1 MPALTGPEEGS
12 AMPSAYPKG
21 RPQPASPQ
29 PAQSQPAQGA
39 GVSLSKV
46 TLTKNSPTVSLSKQ
60 QGGSAG
66 GELRVNL
73 NWNTRPAGGGGLFRR
88 QGSGS
93 IDLDL
98 ACLYELSDGRKGVVQ
113 ALGNS
118 FISR

>member
-1 MPALTGPEEGS
+1 MPIDYTKDRR
-12 AMPSAYPKG
+12 PK
-21 RPQPASPQ
+21 A
-29 PAQSQPAQGA
+29 AQGA

-73 NWNTRPAGGGGLFRR
+73 NWTSRPPSGGLFKRMA
-88 QGSGS
+88 SAD

-98 ACLYELSDGRKGVVQ
+98 PCLYELANGIEGDVPAPGKS
-113 ALGNS
+113 LT
-118 FISR
+118 SRDQLRP